1 MKILKVVI
9 EKGQMPKGCI
19 NCELRTLTECP
30 IIKEMIPASYF
41 VHVRL
46 ARLDN
51 CPLVENT
58 GELSDGYHTF
68 DELYNHR
75 MILFAVICDTHRG
88 VAWK

>member
-1 MKILKVVI
+1 MKILKLVI
-9 EKGQMPKGCI
+9 KKGDMPKGCI

-51 CPLVENT
+51 CPLVER
-58 GELSDGYHTF
+58 EVE
-68 DELYNHR
+68 DEPISSINN
-75 MILFAVICDTHRG
+75 
-88 VAWK
+88 K